1 MIATEA
7 SMNLMEDGAD
17 FGSGNTPKEGYGQP
31 PAVKL
36 SIHNHVSGSLILEP
50 SGVNPISGELPSG
63 EKSEDGSYP
72 GVRMVDDGIYPLC
85 LSSRCF

>member
-7 SMNLMEDGAD
+7 SVNLMDDGAD

-36 SIHNHVSGSLILEP
+36 SIHNHLSGSLILEL
-50 SGVNPISGELPSG
+50 SCVSFISGELSGG

-72 GVRMVDDGIYPLC
+72 GMGMVDDGIYPLC
-85 LSSRCF
+85 LST